1 MYANSYTIRTRVPKS
16 LGKLMYS
23 LTNIS
28 TPPLSAPS
36 PVAKGGGLCHVKRT
50 QATETLTTTTT
61 QRTDFRNRP
70 GGEHMTWRNLPT
82 KRLSYMTAI
91 RIATWNVRTMYETGK
106 AAQVRW
112 NIAGRK
118 TLAFGETVLILGH
131 LKKIQ
136 CTHMESDAC

>member
-1 MYANSYTIRTRVPKS
+1 MQNEE
-16 LGKLMYS
+16 GC
-23 LTNIS
+23 
-28 TPPLSAPS
+28 
-36 PVAKGGGLCHVKRT
+36 AKGQHPYHVKRT
-50 QATETLTTTTT
+50 QATETLTTNTT

-82 KRLSYMTAI
+82 KRLSHMTAL

-118 TLAFGETVLILGH
+118 TLAFGETVLTLGH

-136 CTHMESDAC
+136 STHTESDSC